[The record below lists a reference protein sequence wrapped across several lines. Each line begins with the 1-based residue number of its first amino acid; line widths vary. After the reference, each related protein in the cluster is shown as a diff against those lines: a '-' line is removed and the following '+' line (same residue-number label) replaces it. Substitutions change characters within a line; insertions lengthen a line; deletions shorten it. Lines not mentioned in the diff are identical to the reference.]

1 MILSNKTLILRSL
14 TNWLKLF
21 DLWIFLSH
29 VSADFVYIS
38 ASSQNGDFFPKTWRE
53 LPFSKW
59 KYSFLHRFYEK
70 YLLQTLISDEIRIQK
85 CITIGAVEKS
95 RHPTMYLSPI
105 RRRVLRF
112 IHEDEIINLA
122 KLGTMVQDPPAAAK
136 SLMSKVRPTAR
147 FLGKIYELNEK
158 WHSSLC

>member
-1 MILSNKTLILRSL
+1 MRDEWKGSRRNGQLAHQSNLLLTALRGRGDFCKE
-14 TNWLKLF
+14 TKNWLSKQS
-21 DLWIFLSH
+21 IF
-29 VSADFVYIS
+29 
-38 ASSQNGDFFPKTWRE
+38 
-53 LPFSKW
+53 
-59 KYSFLHRFYEK
+59 
-70 YLLQTLISDEIRIQK
+70 
-85 CITIGAVEKS
+85 
-95 RHPTMYLSPI
+95 TMYLSPI